1 MISIVQLTHNN
12 RDQVVACLPSV
23 AELAARPEV
32 GEWIVLDNASTDGSL
47 EELERIA
54 GRCPKLRIIRSRRNL
69 GCGGG
74 RNVIWREARGE
85 LVLSMDSDV
94 LVEDPAALGR
104 MVADLARPGV
114 AIVGEHGG
122 WVRPDWSWTVEAPA
136 GYVGPVAIVCGF
148 AQLFRRELVDTWV
161 QRPEYGPY
169 WLDDSEFS
177 LQAGAAGW
185 VARYGLRHTWSGTN
199 GKDEAVRRRAWAAF
213 RRRWRLAGLA
223 VHPDN
228 IGQGAGRGAPPRAAR
243 GGRASAGQ

>member
-1 MISIVQLTHNN
+1 VSVSVVQLTHDN
-12 RDQVVACLPSV
+12 RGQVLDCLPSV
-23 AELAARPEV
+23 AALAAAAEV
-32 GEWIVLDNASTDGSL
+32 IEWIVLDNASADGTAD
-47 EELERIA
+47 ELEAMAARW
-54 GRCPKLRIIRSRRNL
+54 PKLRVIRSQVNL

-74 RNVIWREARGE
+74 RNVLWREARGD

-94 LVEDPAALGR
+94 LVEDPAVLSR
-104 MVADLARPGV
+104 MAADLARPDV

-148 AQLFRRELVDTWV
+148 CQLFRRELVDQWV

-185 VARYGLRHTWSGTN
+185 VARYGMRHAWSHTN
-199 GKDEAVRRRAWAAF
+199 GQNEAVRRRAWSAF
-213 RRRWRLAGLA
+213 RRRWRPAGLP
-223 VHPDN
+223 VHR
-228 IGQGAGRGAPPRAAR
+228 QA
-243 GGRASAGQ
+243 